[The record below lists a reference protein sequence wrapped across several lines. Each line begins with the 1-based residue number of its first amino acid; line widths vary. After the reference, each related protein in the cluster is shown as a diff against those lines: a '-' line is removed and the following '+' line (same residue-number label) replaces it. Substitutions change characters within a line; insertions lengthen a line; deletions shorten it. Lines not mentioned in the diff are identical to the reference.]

1 MDVLRRV
8 RPHESVTPGRRP
20 TTLPLAADVLGPG
33 QPADRDGAR
42 SGHVSRREDPDFAES
57 FGVGREAPAA
67 PETAARS
74 GWERLEAAGGFE
86 PPNNGFADR
95 RLNHLATP
103 PCPESRGVTRRQAVR
118 PRPFYHSV
126 LNRVLTRRILATS

>member
-42 SGHVSRREDPDFAES
+42 SRREDPDFAES
-57 FGVGREAPAA
+57 FGVGTPRAPATA
-67 PETAARS
+67 ETAARS

-103 PCPESRGVTRRQAVR
+103 PFQP
-118 PRPFYHSV
+118 
-126 LNRVLTRRILATS
+126 LTLE